1 LRPVPF
7 IRHIP
12 FLRAVLL
19 YACTAFGGPL
29 GHLGMMTKTF
39 VQRRRDVTAAELAEY
54 NAFCQML
61 PGPSSTQ
68 TVALI
73 ALKRGGI
80 PLALATLG
88 IWILPATIIMG
99 AASFLVA
106 YVDAGEAQ
114 KNLFLYVQPMS
125 VGFIAYAA
133 VRMTRAS
140 VRSPI
145 TWAVMVVAFA
155 ATAVFHSP
163 WVFPAVLIAAGAVTN
178 ISNRRI
184 PDPPGARRPIRWSVL
199 SLYAGIFVAAGA
211 LSEAARVYGW
221 AGRRLFNLF
230 ENFYR
235 FGSIVFG
242 GGQALLPMMLYQ
254 FVQRPVRQGGAAWLG
269 ADQLL
274 TGYGLVQAVPGPVF
288 SICTYVGGLTMHADG
303 PVAQVAGCVVAT
315 VGVFLPSTLLLLF
328 LFPLYQNL
336 KQHAAVYRALE
347 GIHAAIAGIVWASG
361 AVLFGSVAFGWMN
374 AVVVLIT
381 FCVLQ
386 FTKIPAPLVVVGW
399 LLLGWAHAFG

>member
-1 LRPVPF
+1 MFL
-7 IRHIP
+7 RHIP

-29 GHLGMMTKTF
+29 GHLGMMNKTF
-39 VQRRRDVTAAELAEY
+39 VQRRRDVTEEELVEY

-88 IWILPATIIMG
+88 IWVLPATIIMA
-99 AASFLVA
+99 AASFLVI
-106 YVDAGEAQ
+106 YFDTQ
-114 KNLFLYVQPMS
+114 DIQTNLFHYVQPMS

-133 VRMTRAS
+133 VRMTKSSARHPA
-140 VRSPI
+140 
-145 TWAVMVVAFA
+145 TWAILAAAFVA
-155 ATAVFHSP
+155 TVLIRSP
-163 WVFPAVLIAAGAVTN
+163 WVFPALLIAAGVASN
-178 ISNRRI
+178 ISSRRI
-184 PDPPGARRPIRWSVL
+184 PDPPGVRRPIRWSVI
-199 SLYAGIFVAAGA
+199 SLYAGIFIIAGI
-211 LSEAARVYGW
+211 LSEVARVQAW
-221 AGRRLFNLF
+221 PHRRVFNIF

-242 GGQALLPMMLYQ
+242 GGGALLPMMLYQ
-254 FVQRPVRQGGAAWLG
+254 FVQRPINIGTQPWLG
-269 ADQLL
+269 AGQLL

-288 SICTYVGGLTMHADG
+288 AICTFVGGLALAGDG
-303 PVAQVAGCVVAT
+303 PAWQLLGCLVAT
-315 VGVFLPSTLLLLF
+315 LGVFLPSTLLLLF

-336 KQHAAVYRALE
+336 KQHAIIFRALE

-361 AVLFGSVAFGWMN
+361 AVLFQSVPFAPMN
-374 AVVVLIT
+374 IVVVLIT
-381 FCVLQ
+381 FCILQ

-399 LLLGWAHAFG
+399 LLLGLTMA

>member
-1 LRPVPF
+1 VLL
-7 IRHIP
+7 RHIP

-39 VQRRRDVTAAELAEY
+39 VQRRRDLTEAELIEY

-88 IWILPATIIMG
+88 IWILPATLIMA

-106 YVDAGEAQ
+106 YVNAREVET
-114 KNLFLYVQPMS
+114 NLFHYIQPMS

-133 VRMTRAS
+133 VRMTKTSARHPA
-140 VRSPI
+140 
-145 TWAVMVVAFA
+145 TWAILLGAFL
-155 ATAVFHSP
+155 ATVLIRSP
-163 WVFPAVLIAAGAVTN
+163 WVFPAIIIAAGAASN
-178 ISNRRI
+178 ISDRRI
-184 PDPPGARRPIRWSVL
+184 PEPAGTRRKIRWKVI
-199 SLYAGIFVAAGA
+199 SLYAGIFVLAGV
-211 LSEAARVYGW
+211 LSEVARAQAW
-221 AGRRLFNLF
+221 PHRRVFNLF

-254 FVQRPVRQGGAAWLG
+254 FVQRPINLGAQPWLG
-269 ADQLL
+269 PEQLL
-274 TGYGLVQAVPGPVF
+274 IGNGLVQAVPGPVF
-288 SICTYVGGLTMHADG
+288 SISAFVGGLALAGDG
-303 PVAQVAGCVVAT
+303 PGWQALGCLVAT

-336 KQHAAVYRALE
+336 KQHVIIFRALE

-361 AVLFGSVAFGWMN
+361 FVLFQSVPFAPMN
-374 AVVVLIT
+374 IVVVLIT
-381 FCVLQ
+381 FSILQ

-399 LLLGWAHAFG
+399 LLLGWTMS